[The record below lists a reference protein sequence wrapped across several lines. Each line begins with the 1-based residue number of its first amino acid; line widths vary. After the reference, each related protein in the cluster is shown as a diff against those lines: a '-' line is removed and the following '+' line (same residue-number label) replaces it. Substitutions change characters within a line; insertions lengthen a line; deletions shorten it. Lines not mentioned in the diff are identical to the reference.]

1 MLPKIANSPKEL
13 NQILNKFEWSCI
25 VNNKKVEDTR
35 ENWNKY
41 RILFPEQF
49 LELRAGC
56 CWDYCN
62 FQSEYFDEYFPEI
75 EYKLLFMVDSE
86 ESNHT
91 FMTYVENNKLKL
103 FESSYKEYIG
113 IYEFTDEREIIDFF
127 VNKMKISHYNV
138 YTYNKMNSYGISA
151 DNFIEYIL
159 NEGKLVLSK

>member
-1 MLPKIANSPKEL
+1 
-13 NQILNKFEWSCI
+13 
-25 VNNKKVEDTR
+25 
-35 ENWNKY
+35 
-41 RILFPEQF
+41 
-49 LELRAGC
+49 
-56 CWDYCN
+56 
-62 FQSEYFDEYFPEI
+62 
-75 EYKLLFMVDSE
+75 MVDSE